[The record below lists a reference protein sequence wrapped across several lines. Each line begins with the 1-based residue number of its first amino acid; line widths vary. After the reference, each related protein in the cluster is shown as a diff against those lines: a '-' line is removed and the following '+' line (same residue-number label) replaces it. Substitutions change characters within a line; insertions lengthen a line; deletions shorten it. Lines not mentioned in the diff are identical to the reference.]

1 MGIEPKRYFSQ
12 DAELRVIG
20 SALMDPQA
28 IAKLAH
34 LRADDFY
41 NMAHRNIWDAIV
53 DLGEVADWGTVTS
66 WLERR
71 ELLKDV
77 KALTGDL
84 GIYLMTEAMGSI
96 PTALNIE
103 RYAADVID
111 LARRRELTAA
121 LSAAAEANEKG
132 TPLLSI
138 GGKLTQAIAKMEPV
152 GKEPTLADTIAEYS
166 AEREAERDGTK
177 TMGIPSGIGDLDRL
191 CNGWRAGNLMVVS
204 GATGGGKT
212 TLKINFAVAALKR
225 KYKTMFLGMEMGES
239 EIVGKFVACISGVA
253 TGHPDLRAMT
263 PAKWDAEYEGINTL
277 AGYPLIVRSVPGITL
292 SGIAEMI
299 HKENTKGQV
308 GLVIVDYLQ
317 LMGTEGSNRNESRA
331 TQIGAI
337 TRGLK
342 ALAGQ
347 AKCAII
353 LSSQLNRGT
362 DGEPQLKDLKE
373 SSSIEQDANIVLM
386 IHDPQDKANPASRT
400 LFIRKNRNGPT
411 GVVSLSARLD
421 ISRMVGAERES
432 R

>member
-1 MGIEPKRYFSQ
+1 MGIEPKKFFSQ

-28 IAKLAH
+28 IAKLSS

-53 DLGEVADWGTVTS
+53 DLGEAADWGTVAS

-77 KALTGDL
+77 QALTGDL
-84 GIYLMTEAMGSI
+84 GIYLMTEAMQSI

-111 LARRRELTAA
+111 FARRRELNAA
-121 LSAAAEANEKG
+121 LSAAAEANTKG
-132 TPLLSI
+132 TPLHAI
-138 GGKLTQAIAKMEPV
+138 GGKLVQAVAKMEPV
-152 GKEPTLADTIAEYS
+152 GKEITLADSIAEYS
-166 AEREAERDGTK
+166 SEREAERDGIK
-177 TMGIPSGIGDLDRL
+177 TMGIPSGIGDLDRA
-191 CNGWRAGNLMVVS
+191 CNGWRPGNLIVVS
-204 GATGGGKT
+204 GQTGGGKT
-212 TLKINFAVAALKR
+212 TLKINFSVAALRR
-225 KYKTMFLGMEMGES
+225 KHKTMFLGMEMS
-239 EIVGKFVACISGVA
+239 EPEIIRKFVACISGVA

-263 PAKWDAEYEGINTL
+263 PEKWDAEYAAINTL
-277 AGYPLIVRSVPGITL
+277 SGYPLIVRSVPGITL
-292 SGIAEMI
+292 SAIAEMI

-308 GLVIVDYLQ
+308 GMVIVDYLQ
-317 LMGTEGSNRNESRA
+317 LMGTEGNSRNESRA
-331 TQIGAI
+331 TQIGTI

-347 AKCAII
+347 AGCAII

-362 DGEPQLKDLKE
+362 DGEPQMKDLKE

-386 IHDPQDKANPASRT
+386 VHDPQDRANPSSRT

-411 GVVSLSARLD
+411 GMVPLFARMD
-421 ISRMVGAERES
+421 ISRMVGAERET